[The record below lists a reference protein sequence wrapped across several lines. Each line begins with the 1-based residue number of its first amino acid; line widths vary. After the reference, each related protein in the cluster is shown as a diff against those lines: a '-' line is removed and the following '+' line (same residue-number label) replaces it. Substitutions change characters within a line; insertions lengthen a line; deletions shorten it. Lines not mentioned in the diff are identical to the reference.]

1 MGYCF
6 NLAGFEALVR
16 WRHPALGL
24 LAPESFIGLAE
35 QTGMIKDIGKTVLN
49 EAGRQLGIWQ
59 RAYRTAEPAFVAV
72 NISSA
77 QLIEPGLLDDV
88 KQIISREGLMRGS
101 FKIEVTESLVMEYPE
116 RATQILERF
125 RELGVGVDGGQLL
138 VADDVGPALRTA
150 TAKVTKV
157 ARSGGGDFG
166 GGGGGGFGGGQQ
178 GAAKQ
183 QQERAEFHGSSRM
196 GRSGS

>member
-1 MGYCF
+1 M
-6 NLAGFEALVR
+6 
-16 WRHPALGL
+16 GL
-24 LAPESFIGLAE
+24 LAPESFLGLAE
-35 QTGMIKDIGKTVLN
+35 ETGMIRDIGRVVLN

-101 FKIEVTESLVMEYPE
+101 FKIEVMESLVMEYPE

-125 RELGVGVDGGQLL
+125 RELGVGLSCD
-138 VADDVGPALRTA
+138 
-150 TAKVTKV
+150 
-157 ARSGGGDFG
+157 DFG
-166 GGGGGGFGGGQQ
+166 TGYSSLSHLQKLNVDVLKIDKSFVQALSSQDQSEPLCQAMIQIGKTLGKGRGG
-178 GAAKQ
+178 
-183 QQERAEFHGSSRM
+183 
-196 GRSGS
+196 